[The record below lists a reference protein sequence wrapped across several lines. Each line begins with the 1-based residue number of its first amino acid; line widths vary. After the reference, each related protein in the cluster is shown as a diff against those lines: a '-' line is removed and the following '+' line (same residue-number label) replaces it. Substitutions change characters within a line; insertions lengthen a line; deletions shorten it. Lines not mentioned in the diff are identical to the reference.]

1 MVCDVFVLTIPI
13 SHPSEYIVCICFP
26 FLDSET
32 LPPPPAMPRPPLPR
46 NLNLPRWNPPK
57 PHLAKYHP
65 PPPHPTTA
73 HHFLPPTSPQ
83 LPPRRKPAFSPG
95 GFGLQSQPAPAPA
108 PTSAWQ
114 KGKDRERQV
123 DEIQKKDDEI
133 RREEERIE
141 GKSPKE
147 GREEAEACYVVR
159 PAVCPRCGSPPRSPT
174 CPASRRLQRSITSP
188 PTLCRC
194 STLPRLFLRLR
205 SPTKHGVLSTLTPQ
219 TPSSSIQDYLLLP
232 TSLLEEMT
240 SPRPRLPSRDGGR
253 TLSARARVSIQT
265 SFSSSAPMSSVAV
278 LAAQAPAL
286 PTRLETARHDG
297 RLGSPCLAYTT

>member
-1 MVCDVFVLTIPI
+1 MTIPI

-32 LPPPPAMPRPPLPR
+32 
-46 NLNLPRWNPPK
+46 
-57 PHLAKYHP
+57 
-65 PPPHPTTA
+65 
-73 HHFLPPTSPQ
+73 LPPTSPQ